1 MRFDES
7 PKVIPPP
14 AGVILGAA
22 PKGNEPPGAAACGA
36 SPKGLL
42 LLLLLLPK
50 LPKPDMTRQEKTV
63 TVPVAWTSVR
73 NQDEEDFTV
82 PCAPP
87 LLTVRAG
94 DHCGRSNK
102 GGDERDDGRI
112 STMAHGVDN
121 LNPKGLGLK
130 LPVKPS
136 GKAKLPTIPVYA
148 GFEHSLVQE
157 LGYDTIHRI

>member
-36 SPKGLL
+36 APKGLL
-42 LLLLLLPK
+42 LLMLLLLPKLPK

-63 TVPVAWTSVR
+63 TVTVAWTSVR

-87 LLTVRAG
+87 LLTGTHGKLVRKSTT
-94 DHCGRSNK
+94 CTLLNYF
-102 GGDERDDGRI
+102 RI
-112 STMAHGVDN
+112 
-121 LNPKGLGLK
+121 L
-130 LPVKPS
+130 LPRV
-136 GKAKLPTIPVYA
+136 
-148 GFEHSLVQE
+148 
-157 LGYDTIHRI
+157 